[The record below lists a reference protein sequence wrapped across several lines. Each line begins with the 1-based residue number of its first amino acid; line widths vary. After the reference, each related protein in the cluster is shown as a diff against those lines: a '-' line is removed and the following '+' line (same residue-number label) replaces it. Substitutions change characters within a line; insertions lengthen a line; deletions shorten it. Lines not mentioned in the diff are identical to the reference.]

1 MQDCIHWQLLA
12 TNVEKVVK
20 PIRNNTPHLMH
31 EPWAKWASG
40 KEESLVSNQW
50 EEAGREGTCK
60 RTEPWSLTRD
70 TPACT
75 A

>member
-1 MQDCIHWQLLA
+1 
-12 TNVEKVVK
+12 
-20 PIRNNTPHLMH
+20 MH